1 MDIAKIRKKLKETDA
16 ESRQLGAESKA
27 EEQQQAPANEDSRDI
42 STPSAALPIEQSAYP
57 TDTGEQPSVSDHV
70 SSGIETSS
78 DERGGNRKYVLEP
91 DAEHVKTERPP
102 AQEPGSTEKI
112 LPSHEHGRT
121 TEVKTE
127 ESRTEEIIEILTF
140 RLFKEE
146 YAFKISQLKEI
157 LKYQRI
163 TKVPKMPDY
172 VVGITSLRG
181 KVIPVI
187 DLRTKVSTRTNLP
200 GLTDRIKIL
209 VIKGPKGLIGAIVDK
224 VIGVVRIAK
233 SEILP
238 PPSHLTEEQLKFID
252 GIAIIDK
259 RFVSILNMEETIAM
273 HFN

>member
-1 MDIAKIRKKLKETDA
+1 MDIAKIRKKLKEADS
-16 ESRQLGAESKA
+16 ESRQPGAGSKA
-27 EEQQQAPANEDSRDI
+27 EEQQHSPAKEDNGNIFSP
-42 STPSAALPIEQSAYP
+42 STDPAIEQSAYP
-57 TDTGEQPSVSDHV
+57 ADPGEQSPGSDPV
-70 SSGIETSS
+70 SSGIATSS
-78 DERGGNRKYVLEP
+78 DQRGEHREYVPE
-91 DAEHVKTERPP
+91 ASVEHDKTEPLP
-102 AQEPGSTEKI
+102 AEEPGKL
-112 LPSHEHGRT
+112 LPSHENGG
-121 TEVKTE
+121 KTE
-127 ESRTEEIIEILTF
+127 IKGEGSRTEEIIEILTF

-163 TKVPKMPDY
+163 TKVPRMPDY

-187 DLRTKVSTRTNLP
+187 DLRTKVSSRTNLP
-200 GLTDRIKIL
+200 GLSDRIKIL
-209 VIKGPKGLIGAIVDK
+209 VIKGPKGLIGAVVDK

-233 SEILP
+233 SDILP

>member
-1 MDIAKIRKKLKETDA
+1 MDIAKIRKKLKETDPG
-16 ESRQLGAESKA
+16 SKQSGADSKA
-27 EEQQQAPANEDSRDI
+27 GEQQQAPARKDDENLSA
-42 STPSAALPIEQSAYP
+42 PSADRTPEPIEFQAESKGGSPGA
-57 TDTGEQPSVSDHV
+57 DLASSEGETFLHESK
-70 SSGIETSS
+70 ET
-78 DERGGNRKYVLEP
+78 LEHEQV
-91 DAEHVKTERPP
+91 AAQIKTEP
-102 AQEPGSTEKI
+102 ASGKGPQRQSRAVRGK
-112 LPSHEHGRT
+112 
-121 TEVKTE
+121 TEVKEE
-127 ESRTEEIIEILTF
+127 ESSAEEIIEILTF

-146 YAFKISQLKEI
+146 FAFKVSQLKEI

-187 DLRTKVSTRTNLP
+187 DLRTKVSSHAKFP
-200 GLTDRIKIL
+200 GITDRIKIL
-209 VIKGPKGLIGAIVDK
+209 IIKGPKGLIGAVVDK

-259 RFVSILNMEETIAM
+259 RFVSILNMEETITM

>member
-1 MDIAKIRKKLKETDA
+1 MDIAKIRKKLKETDPGGK
-16 ESRQLGAESKA
+16 QPGADSKA
-27 EEQQQAPANEDSRDI
+27 AEQQAQATKDNENI
-42 STPSAALPIEQSAYP
+42 STPSADLNQTPEQIGYQTASRDRSP
-57 TDTGEQPSVSDHV
+57 VSDPA
-70 SSGIETSS
+70 SSGNETFLNESGKSIEH
-78 DERGGNRKYVLEP
+78 EP
-91 DAEHVKTERPP
+91 VAGPTKKEPASGKELRIPGEEIPSQEDNEKTEVN
-102 AQEPGSTEKI
+102 G
-112 LPSHEHGRT
+112 G
-121 TEVKTE
+121 
-127 ESRTEEIIEILTF
+127 ESSAEEIIEILTF

-146 YAFKISQLKEI
+146 FAFQISQLKEI

-187 DLRTKVSTRTNLP
+187 DLRTKVSSHAKLPDITN
-200 GLTDRIKIL
+200 RIKIL
-209 VIKGPKGLIGAIVDK
+209 IIQGPKGVIGAVVDK

-259 RFVSILNMEETIAM
+259 RFVSILNMEETITI

>member
-1 MDIAKIRKKLKETDA
+1 MDIAKIRKKLKETDS
-16 ESRQLGAESKA
+16 ENKQPGADSKA
-27 EEQQQAPANEDSRDI
+27 EEQQQAPARKDDENI
-42 STPSAALPIEQSAYP
+42 SAPSADRNPEQIEYQPDSKDRPPGSDPASSESEAFLSESRESLEH
-57 TDTGEQPSVSDHV
+57 EQVAAH
-70 SSGIETSS
+70 
-78 DERGGNRKYVLEP
+78 R
-91 DAEHVKTERPP
+91 KTESASGKEPP
-102 AQEPGSTEKI
+102 VQ
-112 LPSHEHGRT
+112 SHENEGQ
-121 TEVKTE
+121 TEVKEE

-146 YAFKISQLKEI
+146 FAFKVSQLKEI
-157 LKYQRI
+157 LKWQRI

-187 DLRTKVSTRTNLP
+187 DLRTKVSSHAALP
-200 GLTDRIKIL
+200 GITDRIKIL
-209 VIKGPKGLIGAIVDK
+209 IIKGPKGLIGAVVDK

-259 RFVSILNMEETIAM
+259 RFVSILNMEETVTM
-273 HFN
+273 HFT